1 MKYSHRFF
9 GGIMAR
15 DIYILI
21 VLFFLAIFLKMPAW
35 NYPIA
40 SDSNLYAEL
49 TENLGTKLEYSSPIC
64 DEGMTPH
71 GTVPL
76 LFPLFSVPFFLIF
89 KSGVYA
95 IKFSAMLWSALTI
108 LVVYLFSRA
117 LRLNRLNSLLI
128 SALVLFNP
136 WFFYFNGIFPLSE
149 SLANFLLILGIFV
162 YFLRRSSI
170 SYLFAGLIFGLAI
183 ITRFTSGFF
192 VFLFII
198 FSLSELIRKKNLIKN
213 IYFILAASLPVC
225 LWFLRNIIIFG
236 GIFSE
241 RNAYSG
247 QLLFWV
253 KAPTM
258 FVVYIIAFILAFSFL
273 LPFILRGIIRA
284 WKQKETFWL
293 LIFGSCIFFIF
304 AHIILNYDPSSM
316 FELIISRTRYVTPLV
331 PILTIFAFLDFRKL
345 RFKSKN
351 FKSIIIIL
359 CLISFIFLSAVL
371 SYGSFKDTTDKVI
384 PLPIIYSQR
393 SEHRAQAIK
402 WANENI
408 PPNSKISIIF
418 REGENGGG
426 MTILGYFVKQQL
438 DNKLIYA
445 DWQIQKPYFIIS
457 DLPLE
462 KITKITNLQLTEI
475 YKTSNPPFSYVYKV
489 D

>member
-1 MKYSHRFF
+1 MLFRKT
-9 GGIMAR
+9 MAG

-21 VLFFLAIFLKMPAW
+21 ALFFLAIFLKTPAW

-40 SDSNLYAEL
+40 GDSNLYAEL
-49 TENLGTKLEYSSPIC
+49 TENLGTDFTYSSPIF
-64 DEGMTPH
+64 DKGMIPH
-71 GTVPL
+71 GTVPP

-89 KSGVYA
+89 KSAVYA
-95 IKFSAMLWSALTI
+95 IKFSAMFWSALTI

-117 LRLNRLNSLLI
+117 LKLNRINSLLI

-162 YFLRRSSI
+162 YFLRKSSI

-213 IYFILAASLPVC
+213 IYFILAASLPVSF
-225 LWFLRNIIIFG
+225 WFLRNIIIFG

-241 RNAYSG
+241 RNAYLG

-253 KAPTM
+253 KAPIM
-258 FVVYIIAFILAFSFL
+258 FVVYVVAVILTFSFL

-293 LIFGSCIFFIF
+293 LILGSSIFFIF

-316 FELIISRTRYVTPLV
+316 FGLIISRARYLTPLV
-331 PILTIFAFLDFRKL
+331 PILTIFAFLDFRRLK
-345 RFKSKN
+345 FKSKN
-351 FKSIIIIL
+351 VKTSLLIL
-359 CLISFIFLSAVL
+359 CLIIFITLSAVL

-384 PLPIIYSQR
+384 SLPTIYSQR
-393 SEHRAQAIK
+393 SEHRAEAIK

-408 PPNSKISIIF
+408 IPNSKISIIF
-418 REGENGGG
+418 REGENEKG
-426 MTILGYFVKQQL
+426 MTILGYFAKEHL
-438 DNKLIYA
+438 DGKLIYVH
-445 DWQIQKPYFIIS
+445 WQKQKPYFIIS
-457 DLPLE
+457 DSPIE
-462 KITKITNLQLTEI
+462 RITEITNLQLTGI
-475 YKTSNPPFSYVYKV
+475 YRTSNPPFGFVYKV